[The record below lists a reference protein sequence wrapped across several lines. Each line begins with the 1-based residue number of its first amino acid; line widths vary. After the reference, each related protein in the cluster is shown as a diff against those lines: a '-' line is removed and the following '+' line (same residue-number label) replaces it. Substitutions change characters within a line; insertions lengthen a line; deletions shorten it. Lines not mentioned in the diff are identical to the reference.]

1 MKDTGLKEAGMNDL
15 VAENLIVALG
25 GRTVLAGVSAR
36 FRAGEVTAIVGPN
49 GAGKSTLLACL
60 AGLRRP
66 DAGQVRLD
74 DRPILARSARE
85 RARRVGFLPQTPEV
99 AWAVDVET
107 LVSLGRTPHRGARG
121 LGDVDHAAVQAALVR
136 TRMTGLAHR
145 DVTTLSGGER
155 ARALLARVLAGE
167 PSWLLADEPLAGL
180 DPGHQLDA
188 VDLMRAFAAERGQG
202 VVMTLHDLGVALRLA
217 DRVQVLRDGA
227 LIADAAPREAL
238 TPAVLERAYGVKA
251 AIVPGGAG
259 PLIELIGRAD
269 G

>member
-1 MKDTGLKEAGMNDL
+1 MSVTHTNEL
-15 VAENLIVALG
+15 VAENLSVALG
-25 GRTVLAGVSAR
+25 GQTVLAGVSAR
-36 FRAGEVTAIVGPN
+36 FRPGEVTAIVGPN

-60 AGLRRP
+60 AGLRKP
-66 DAGQVRLD
+66 DSGQVSLGET
-74 DRPILARSARE
+74 PILTLAHRE
-85 RARRVGFLPQTPEV
+85 RARQVGFLPQTPEV

-107 LVSLGRTPHRGARG
+107 LVGLGRIPHSGARG
-121 LGDVDHAAVQAALVR
+121 LSEADHAAVRAALMR
-136 TRMTGLAHR
+136 TDMTGLAQR

-188 VDLMRAFAAERGQG
+188 VDLLRGFATRSGQG

-217 DRVQVLRDGA
+217 DRVLVLRGGG
-227 LIADAAPREAL
+227 LIADGAPLEAL
-238 TPAVLERAYGVKA
+238 TPEVLAQAYGVEA
-251 AIVPGGAG
+251 AIVPGLSG
-259 PLIELIGRAD
+259 PLIELIGHVL

>member
-1 MKDTGLKEAGMNDL
+1 MKETGMSDL
-15 VAENLIVALG
+15 VAETLTVALG

-36 FRAGEVTAIVGPN
+36 FRPGEVTAIVGPN

-66 DAGQVRLD
+66 DAGQVTLD
-74 DRPILARSARE
+74 DAPILALPHRQ
-85 RARRVGFLPQTPEV
+85 RARRIGFLPQTPEV
-99 AWAVDVET
+99 AWAVDVQT
-107 LVSLGRTPHRGARG
+107 LVGLGRIPHSGARG
-121 LGDVDHAAVQAALVR
+121 LSEADHAAVQAALAR
-136 TRMTGLAHR
+136 TGMTELAQR

-180 DPGHQLDA
+180 DPGHQLDT
-188 VDLMRAFAAERGQG
+188 VDLMRAFAAEQGQG

-217 DRVQVLRDGA
+217 DRVLVLRDGA
-227 LIADAAPREAL
+227 LIADGAPLEAL
-238 TPAVLERAYGVKA
+238 TPEVLKQAYGVEA
-251 AIVPGGAG
+251 AVVPGASG
-259 PLIELIGRAD
+259 PLIELIGRSH

>member
-1 MKDTGLKEAGMNDL
+1 MNGTDTKAL
-15 VAENLIVALG
+15 VAENLCVTLG
-25 GRTVLAGVSAR
+25 GQTVLSDVSAR
-36 FRAGEVTAIVGPN
+36 FRPGEVTAIVGPN

-60 AGLRRP
+60 AGLHKP
-66 DAGQVRLD
+66 DSGQVSLD
-74 DRPILARSARE
+74 GNPIQALAHRD

-107 LVSLGRTPHRGARG
+107 LVGLGRIPYSGARG
-121 LGDVDHAAVQAALVR
+121 LSEADQAAVQAALVR
-136 TRMTGLAHR
+136 TRMTDLAHR

-188 VDLMRAFAAERGQG
+188 VDLMRGFAAERGQG
-202 VVMTLHDLGVALRLA
+202 VVMTLHDLSIALRLA
-217 DRVQVLRDGA
+217 DRVLVLQGGGV
-227 LIADAAPREAL
+227 IADAAPLEAL
-238 TPAVLERAYGVKA
+238 TPAVLAKAYGVEA
-251 AIVPGGAG
+251 AIVPGLSG
-259 PLIELIGRAD
+259 PLIELIGHVR

>member
-1 MKDTGLKEAGMNDL
+1 MTLANDSDL
-15 VAENLIVALG
+15 VADNLAVAFG
-25 GRTVLAGVSAR
+25 GRSVLAGISAR
-36 FRAGEVTAIVGPN
+36 FRPGEVTAIVGPN

-60 AGLRRP
+60 AGLRAP
-66 DAGQVRLD
+66 DAGQVKLGET
-74 DRPILARSARE
+74 PVLALAHRE
-85 RARRVGFLPQTPEV
+85 RARRIGFLPQSPEI

-107 LVSLGRTPHRGARG
+107 LVGLGRTPHSGALG
-121 LGDVDHAAVQAALVR
+121 LSEIDHAAVQVALSR
-136 TRMTGLAHR
+136 TRMVDFARR

-188 VDLMRAFAAERGQG
+188 VDLLRAFAAENGHG

-217 DRVQVLRDGA
+217 DRVIVLQGAQVV
-227 LIADAAPREAL
+227 ADAAPLAAL
-238 TPAVLERAYGVKA
+238 TPAVLAQAYGVEA
-251 AIVPGGAG
+251 AMVAGTAG
-259 PLIELIGRAD
+259 PLIELIGRLD

>member
-1 MKDTGLKEAGMNDL
+1 MKAAGVNDL
-15 VAENLIVALG
+15 VAEDLTVALG
-25 GRTVLAGVSAR
+25 GRPVLAGVSAR
-36 FRAGEVTAIVGPN
+36 FRLGEVTAVVGPN

-66 DAGQVRLD
+66 DAGRVSLGVE
-74 DRPILARSARE
+74 PILGLAPRE
-85 RARRVGFLPQTPEV
+85 RARRIGFLPQTPEV
-99 AWAVDVET
+99 AWAVEVET
-107 LVSLGRTPHRGARG
+107 LVGLGRTPHSGARG
-121 LGDVDHAAVQAALVR
+121 LGEADHAAVRAALVR
-136 TRMTGLAHR
+136 TRLTGLARR

-188 VDLMRAFAAERGQG
+188 VDLMRAFAAEPGQG

-217 DRVQVLRDGA
+217 DRVLVLRDGA
-227 LIADAAPREAL
+227 LIADAAPLEAL

-251 AIVPGGAG
+251 AIVSGSWG
-259 PLIELIGRAD
+259 PLIDLIGRVD
-269 G
+269 D